1 MIIERFLQY
10 MSYKNLNDNQVTI
23 QCNLSNGLIGAAK
36 KGRSDLGRKAI
47 SKILA
52 TYPDLNKVWLL
63 TGEGNMIFEKSTAV
77 ETENEPSELLSNL
90 ELENKLLK
98 AQIKKAEDMNERL
111 LRIVEKMGVF

>member
-1 MIIERFLQY
+1 M
-10 MSYKNLNDNQVTI
+10 
-23 QCNLSNGLIGAAK
+23 
-36 KGRSDLGRKAI
+36 GRKAI

-52 TYPDLNKVWLL
+52 TYPDINKVWLL
-63 TGEGNMIFEKSTAV
+63 TGEGNMILEKPAAV

>member
-1 MIIERFLQY
+1 

-52 TYPDLNKVWLL
+52 TYPDINKVWLL
-63 TGEGNMIFEKSTAV
+63 TGEGNMILEKPAVDETA
-77 ETENEPSELLSNL
+77 NESVKQLSNL
-90 ELENKLLK
+90 ELENRMIK

-111 LRIVEKMGVF
+111 LRIVERMGIF